1 MADATPL
8 INELKEAS
16 GSDKLNK
23 CFKFLFIQDH
33 TEEEAFIR
41 WVGEKCNEVKRKI
54 DIGDQRMAEV
64 LSLNDDE
71 EEAAGDTYECL
82 RQKQVR
88 NRRRLEALRGILFKI
103 REGLTENERHMTIMD
118 FYDD

>member
-1 MADATPL
+1 MAAATPL
-8 INELKEAS
+8 INELREAS

-41 WVGEKCNEVKRKI
+41 WVGEKCNELQTKI

-64 LSLNDDE
+64 LSLNEEE

-82 RQKQVR
+82 RQKQFR
-88 NRRRLEALRGILFKI
+88 NRRRLEALRAILIEI
-103 REGLTENERHMTIMD
+103 REGLTKNKHHITIID